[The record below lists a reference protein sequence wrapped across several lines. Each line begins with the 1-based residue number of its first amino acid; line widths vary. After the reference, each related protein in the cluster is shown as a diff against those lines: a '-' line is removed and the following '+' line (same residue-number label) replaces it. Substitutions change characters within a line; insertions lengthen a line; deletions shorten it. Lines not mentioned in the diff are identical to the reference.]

1 MMQYLVGVLMALT
14 VTLLAWHHFGME
26 RVLELSATSGHP
38 IDVRDDRGDSGSSIG
53 ALKTS
58 GKSLVM
64 DCDLKKKFAW
74 PYCGFWFLLGTEP
87 NGVDLSEFE
96 TVTFDLSYSGPGPHT
111 IRVYIRNYEP
121 EISTTEEWM
130 SQKVNEI
137 EFVVPEHGTI
147 DIPVK
152 LLRSAAWW
160 IKQRKTPL
168 MHTDMRIDNATVV
181 ELSTG
186 TFNEVG
192 QHQIE
197 LRSVKFRGKWISQN
211 HLLMILVGAW
221 FTCGVIWPA
230 LGALHFRAQLRSS
243 KARLA
248 LLDGIN
254 QALQL
259 EAQELAGQAYT
270 DPLTG
275 ALNRQGLRDTLM
287 KQWQGPAPATPA
299 STSVIFVDLDHFKRT
314 NDQHGHAVGDAV
326 LRSFAGMV
334 KTEIRSTD
342 KLVRWGGEEFLIVCG
357 NTSAAQAQV
366 LAGKLR
372 EVMALQVWPCALQ
385 ITASF
390 GVTALTTGEDIGDA
404 IKRADGALYK
414 AKANGRNCVEVA

>member
-1 MMQYLVGVLMALT
+1 MQYLVGILMALT
-14 VTLLAWHHFGME
+14 VHAGLIGFLWA
-26 RVLELSATSGHP
+26 
-38 IDVRDDRGDSGSSIG
+38 GDSGASIG
-53 ALKTS
+53 SLTTS

-96 TVTFDLSYSGPGPHT
+96 SITFDMSYSGPGPHT
-111 IRVYIRNYEP
+111 VRIYIRNYEP

-168 MHTDMRIDNATVV
+168 MHTDMRIDNVTVV

-192 QHQIE
+192 QHRIE

-254 QALQL
+254 QALQI

-275 ALNRQGLRDTLM
+275 ALNRQGLRDALM
-287 KQWQGPAPATPA
+287 KQWQAPAAAPT

-326 LRSFAGMV
+326 LRSFATMV

-372 EVMALQVWPCALQ
+372 EAMAVQVWPCALQ

-390 GVTALTTGEDIGDA
+390 GVTALSTGEDIGDA